1 MKKQVKKYGL
11 NSDYSDNAGSL
22 MSSTFYKKPNQKY
35 IDVKNRKIMRKY
47 DSKAPAQEKTEYM
60 GGCSLSGALG
70 LGIQ

>member
-47 DSKAPAQEKTEYM
+47 DSKAPA
-60 GGCSLSGALG
+60 
-70 LGIQ
+70 